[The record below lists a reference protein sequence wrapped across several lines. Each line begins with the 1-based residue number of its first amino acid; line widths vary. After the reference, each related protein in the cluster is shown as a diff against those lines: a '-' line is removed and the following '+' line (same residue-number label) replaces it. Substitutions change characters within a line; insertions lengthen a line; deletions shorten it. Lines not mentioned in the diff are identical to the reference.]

1 MPKLNKIRQ
10 SKNNQ
15 MSKTIDKSLE
25 KQTENATS
33 SFAGRMFIIV
43 ISFIMIVMVFF
54 SGLNSCSPV
63 RTNLSKKE
71 PITKDN
77 KPKKSQKT
85 TKNSPN
91 ENEYIDLV
99 SEDEGELFDFTGN
112 DKNKPNEKHSK
123 NSMTSAKNLSND
135 KNMSD
140 DTLDIEYPPI
150 SSSNY
155 NLFDFN
161 EDFDFTPEFEKAVLE
176 FDINFIEKACN
187 KFDFFAST
195 LNPTDTLYFESL
207 FYKSECLITRL
218 EYAQAERLLNRIIK
232 NKNTPEP
239 VLQKS
244 IVRIGHIYCAMG
256 SKELAE
262 KTFEE
267 FKNDYPNSKLVK
279 LANCNAIKISKK

>member
-1 MPKLNKIRQ
+1 
-10 SKNNQ
+10 
-15 MSKTIDKSLE
+15 MSKTIQNKKTITSKIQIVKSFDKQMH
-25 KQTENATS
+25 KTTS
-33 SFAGRMFIIV
+33 SFIGRILVFA
-43 ISFIMIVMVFF
+43 ISILMIVMMFF

-71 PITKDN
+71 AITKENKPKDN
-77 KPKKSQKT
+77 K
-85 TKNSPN
+85 TKNKRTNN
-91 ENEYIDLV
+91 ESSNDEV
-99 SEDEGELFDFTGN
+99 HSELLSDDESEIFDFSHN
-112 DKNKPNEKHSK
+112 EQQKSSNKEIAKQTSK
-123 NSMTSAKNLSND
+123 SNTKVNSK
-135 KNMSD
+135 
-140 DTLDIEYPPI
+140 DTLEIDYPPI
-150 SSSNY
+150 SSSMN
-155 NLFDFN
+155 NLFDLSD
-161 EDFDFTPEFEKAVLE
+161 EFDFTPEFEKAVLE

-207 FYKSECLITRL
+207 FYKSECLIARL

-262 KTFEE
+262 QTFEE
-267 FKNDYPNSKLVK
+267 FKNNFPNSKLLK
-279 LANCNAIKISKK
+279 LANCEAIKISKK

>member
-1 MPKLNKIRQ
+1 
-10 SKNNQ
+10 
-15 MSKTIDKSLE
+15 MSKSIQNKKTITSKIQIVKSFDKQMH
-25 KQTENATS
+25 KTTS
-33 SFAGRMFIIV
+33 SFIGRVLVFA
-43 ISFIMIVMVFF
+43 ISILMIVMMFF

-71 PITKDN
+71 AIIKDN
-77 KPKKSQKT
+77 KPKDNKS
-85 TKNSPN
+85 KNKRTNN
-91 ENEYIDLV
+91 ESSNDEV
-99 SEDEGELFDFTGN
+99 HSELLSDDESEIFDFSHN
-112 DKNKPNEKHSK
+112 EQQKSSNKEIAKQTSK
-123 NSMTSAKNLSND
+123 SNIKVNSK
-135 KNMSD
+135 
-140 DTLDIEYPPI
+140 DTLEIDYPPI
-150 SSSNY
+150 SSSMN
-155 NLFDFN
+155 NLFDLSD
-161 EDFDFTPEFEKAVLE
+161 EFDFTPEFEKAVLE

-207 FYKSECLITRL
+207 FYKSECLIARL

-262 KTFEE
+262 QTFEE
-267 FKNDYPNSKLVK
+267 FKNNFPNSKLLK
-279 LANCNAIKISKK
+279 LANCEAIKISKK

>member
-1 MPKLNKIRQ
+1 
-10 SKNNQ
+10 
-15 MSKTIDKSLE
+15 MSKTIQNKKTITSKIQIVKSFDKQMH
-25 KQTENATS
+25 KTTS
-33 SFAGRMFIIV
+33 SFIGRILVFA
-43 ISFIMIVMVFF
+43 ISILMIVMMFF

-71 PITKDN
+71 AITKDN
-77 KPKKSQKT
+77 KPKDNKS
-85 TKNSPN
+85 KNKRINN
-91 ENEYIDLV
+91 ESSNDEV
-99 SEDEGELFDFTGN
+99 HSELLSDDESEIFDFSHN
-112 DKNKPNEKHSK
+112 EQQKSSNKEIAKQTSK
-123 NSMTSAKNLSND
+123 SNTKVNSK
-135 KNMSD
+135 
-140 DTLDIEYPPI
+140 DTLEIDYPPI
-150 SSSNY
+150 SSSMN
-155 NLFDFN
+155 NLFDLSD
-161 EDFDFTPEFEKAVLE
+161 EFDFTPEFEKAVLE

-207 FYKSECLITRL
+207 FYKSECLIARL

-262 KTFEE
+262 QTFEE
-267 FKNDYPNSKLVK
+267 FKNNFPNSKLLK
-279 LANCNAIKISKK
+279 LANCEAIKISKK